1 MVRYEEAIAKLKNTQ
16 LNKLKSVGKNKEET
30 ILRLNKKNFEDK
42 ELPHELFLTT
52 RPITNTRTAFANNI
66 STDIK
71 LSKAQVSEMIQSGW
85 SFGYWLANL
94 GKKVLANVPIPL
106 ARHNLPGLVSYLAS
120 SAINEFERKI
130 SGKEMSEQKKDLPIY
145 FK

>member
-1 MVRYEEAIAKLKNTQ
+1 MPL
-16 LNKLKSVGKNKEET
+16 
-30 ILRLNKKNFEDK
+30 
-42 ELPHELFLTT
+42 ELFLTT
-52 RPITNTRTAFANNI
+52 RQITNTRTAFANNI